1 MEVGDKVYIG
11 RYEQDK
17 YLPNIKEPIDWRVLE
32 IEDDTA
38 LLLSERILDCGPY
51 NEAYTGVTWESCSM
65 RAWLNTAFYQTAFDA
80 EEQAKILAATVV
92 NDDNPVWGTKGGNT
106 TEDKV
111 FLLSFNE
118 VMTRAYGFSS
128 NYYAYD
134 SRRMAQ
140 GTDYAITRGLWVCEN
155 DEHAGNGNW
164 WLRSPGGSQNHART
178 VGYDGY
184 VRSACNADNASVGIR
199 PAIRMR
205 VGRARNGWG

>member
-1 MEVGDKVYIG
+1 
-11 RYEQDK
+11 
-17 YLPNIKEPIDWRVLE
+17 
-32 IEDDTA
+32 
-38 LLLSERILDCGPY
+38 
-51 NEAYTGVTWESCSM
+51 
-65 RAWLNTAFYQTAFDA
+65 LNTAFYQTAFDA

-92 NDDNPVWGTKGGNT
+92 NDDNPVWATKGGNT

-155 DEHAGNGNW
+155 DEHAGTAT
-164 WLRSPGGSQNHART
+164 GGC
-178 VGYDGY
+178 G
-184 VRSACNADNASVGIR
+184 R
-199 PAIRMR
+199 PAA
-205 VGRARNGWG
+205 VKTTRARSGMTDMCAVPSTRTTRA